1 VDKKFSLGQIAGLWV
16 YAEVNVF
23 LGMLILWGAFSGL
36 VYFILKLPPI
46 ASLAMGLGAVFLHYA
61 FEFWHQY
68 SHAWAARHTG
78 YPMEGL
84 HYSMVLA
91 SSLYPADEPQLPAKV
106 HIRRALGGPLGSLAL
121 GLFGGVLTWAL
132 YPFGG
137 LLYWFSWFVFLENL
151 LVYCIGALLPL
162 GFTDGSTL
170 LRWWKRRKPSP

>member
-1 VDKKFSLGQIAGLWV
+1 VEKKLNLGQIDGLWV
-16 YAEVNVF
+16 YVEINVF

-46 ASLAMGLGAVFLHYA
+46 ASLAMGLAAVFLHYA

-68 SHAWAARHTG
+68 CHAWAARRTG

-84 HYSMVLA
+84 HYTMVLA
-91 SSLYPADEPQLPAKV
+91 SSLYPVDEPQLPARV
-106 HIRRALGGPLGSLAL
+106 HVQRALGGPLGSLAL

-137 LLYWFSWFVFLENL
+137 LLYWFTWFVFLENL

-162 GFTDGSTL
+162 GFTDGDTL
-170 LRWWKRRKPSP
+170 LQWWKRRKPSP